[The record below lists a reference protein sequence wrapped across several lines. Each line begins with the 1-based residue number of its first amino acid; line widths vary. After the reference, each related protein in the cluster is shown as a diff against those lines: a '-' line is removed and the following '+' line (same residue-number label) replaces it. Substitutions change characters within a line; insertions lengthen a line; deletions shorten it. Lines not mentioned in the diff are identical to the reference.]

1 MVFVDD
7 LDAPELSDVDHH
19 HLERAL
25 RLREGDPIVVG
36 DGRGRWCPSTLPP
49 SGAPLAR
56 AGAIRAEPPAPIPL
70 TVAFA
75 LVKTG
80 KPEVIV
86 QKLTELGIDRIV
98 PFEAVRSVVRW
109 DDAKATRALTRLQ
122 TVAREA
128 AMQCHRAWLP
138 TVTPVVKLGQV
149 TALATSPGAAI
160 ADRAGGLLTPCH
172 TTVLVGPEGGWAPE
186 ELAHG
191 AETVTL
197 SGHVLRAETAAIVA
211 GALMAAMRDG
221 RLGRST

>member
-7 LDAPELSDVDHH
+7 LAAPKLLDADRH

-25 RLREGDPIVVG
+25 RLREGDPLVIG
-36 DGRGRWCPSTLPP
+36 DGHGRWCPSSLP
-49 SGAPLAR
+49 AR
-56 AGAIRAEPPAPIPL
+56 GAEPDLRDDVRVESPPRTPL
-70 TVAFA
+70 TIAFA

-98 PFEAVRSVVRW
+98 PFEAVRSVVHW
-109 DDAKATRALTRLQ
+109 DESKVVKAHARLL

-138 TVTPVVKLGQV
+138 TVTPLVPRAQFASLLRGAG
-149 TALATSPGAAI
+149 TALAE
-160 ADRAGGLLTPCH
+160 RGGGPLSAEH

-186 ELAHG
+186 ELADA

-197 SGHVLRAETAAIVA
+197 GGHVLRAETAAIAA
-211 GALMAAMRDG
+211 GALMSALRAG